1 MCIRDRCQTA
11 CANAC
16 NMPDASGK
24 FVAVVYGE
32 KPRGEEGI
40 GEKKTAHGT
49 PRRPRS

>member
-1 MCIRDRCQTA
+1 
-11 CANAC
+11 
-16 NMPDASGK
+16 MPDASGK